1 MNNIKKI
8 KSVKELLPIF
18 GQKIEHDNVQTVN
31 ARDVH
36 EFLEVKTLF
45 KDWIQRYIKRYDF
58 IEGVDYICCSNLSS
72 KSGSGG
78 HNIKEY
84 YVSLDMAKELS
95 MVQNNPKG
103 KEARQY
109 FIQCEKIAKAVIL
122 KEAQQIKRQ
131 SDREWKQ
138 LRDNSKATRKN
149 CTDAIQKFCDYAISQ
164 GSKNASF
171 YYKALTDAEYDA
183 VIIPGGHMEIR
194 NRKKELKK
202 TNGRDVMTTD
212 ELIRISIMDMTATRK
227 AVDDAL
233 EAGGDYHK
241 IYPMIK
247 EKILMYGQMINN
259 SLLLQENTKV
269 LAMAV

>member
-1 MNNIKKI
+1 MRKL
-8 KSVKELLPIF
+8 KSIATKELIPIF
-18 GQKIEHDNVQTVN
+18 GQKIEQENVQTVN

-36 EFLEVKTLF
+36 AFLEVK
-45 KDWIQRYIKRYDF
+45 KDFSNWIKDKIKNYDF
-58 IEGVDYICCSNLSS
+58 IEGQDYICSPNLAS
-72 KSGSGG
+72 KTGSGG

-109 FIQCEKIAKAVIL
+109 FIQCEKIAKAAIL

-131 SDREWKQ
+131 SDKEWKQ
-138 LRDNSKATRKN
+138 LRDNSKATRKT
-149 CTDAIQKFCDYAISQ
+149 CTDAMQKFCDYAISQ
-164 GSKNASF
+164 GSKNAGL

-183 VIIPGGHMEIR
+183 VIIPGGHIEIR
-194 NRKKELKK
+194 NRKKEFKK

-247 EKILMYGQMINN
+247 EKILRYGQMVNN
-259 SLLLQENTKV
+259 SFLLQNN
-269 LAMAV
+269 